1 MRHENFSESVLC
13 RYSASRI
20 FASVWRPVYLQ
31 APAARASYRD
41 CFRETAACSREQ
53 YAVTAYA
60 SNVRGMSTAHCAM
73 TLRAPG
79 PLDTCGPQELR
90 GRVSAN
96 RCESSR
102 SALSAQRSA
111 LSARTQL
118 VFSHDTLRRFLAL
131 EYTLVLS
138 VPPRILNSLPFQ
150 PSHDLS
156 SPSPPLSSVFDGAH
170 PLASESPTP
179 LKHAQVHSTK
189 HSLTSRESVR
199 ASSFR
204 IELCVHC
211 LLSICLLLISD
222 QGTRGPDTTTTPGFV
237 CRSCLATG
245 SSTVSVSILSRHR
258 NIK

>member
-1 MRHENFSESVLC
+1 MVGTKIYPTFNRVQYSGLLEHLALFFIPFIFLHSVRHENFSQSVLC

-20 FASVWRPVYLQ
+20 FASVSRPVYLQ

-102 SALSAQRSA
+102 SAL
-111 LSARTQL
+111 
-118 VFSHDTLRRFLAL
+118 
-131 EYTLVLS
+131 VLS
-138 VPPRILNSLPFQ
+138 WC
-150 PSHDLS
+150 
-156 SPSPPLSSVFDGAH
+156 
-170 PLASESPTP
+170 SPTIRFVVFWH
-179 LKHAQVHSTK
+179 LST
-189 HSLTSRESVR
+189 
-199 ASSFR
+199 
-204 IELCVHC
+204 
-211 LLSICLLLISD
+211 
-222 QGTRGPDTTTTPGFV
+222 P
-237 CRSCLATG
+237 
-245 SSTVSVSILSRHR
+245 
-258 NIK
+258 